1 MIGKC
6 KHCGSKINYELTD
19 VGIGCMIPHG
29 WCENK
34 DCPTYGWATNDI
46 EKDNKEKDD
55 EEIDDVC
62 CNSIG

>member
-34 DCPTYGWATNDI
+34 DWPTYGWATNDI

-55 EEIDDVC
+55 EEIDDDC
-62 CNSIG
+62 CNSIE

>member
-46 EKDNKEKDD
+46 IKDNEEKDD
-55 EEIDDVC
+55 EEIVDDC
-62 CNSIG
+62 CNFIG

>member
-46 EKDNKEKDD
+46 IKDNEEKDD
-55 EEIDDVC
+55 EEIDDDC

>member
-6 KHCGSKINYELTD
+6 KHCGSKINYELPD

-34 DCPTYGWATNDI
+34 DCPTYSWATNDI
-46 EKDNKEKDD
+46 IKNNEEKDD
-55 EEIDDVC
+55 EEIDDDC

>member
-46 EKDNKEKDD
+46 IKDNEDKDD
-55 EEIDDVC
+55 EEIDDDC

>member
-1 MIGKC
+1 
-6 KHCGSKINYELTD
+6 
-19 VGIGCMIPHG
+19 MIPHG

-55 EEIDDVC
+55 EEIVDDC
-62 CNSIG
+62 CNFIG